1 MKNEQDPVKLL
12 ALFEEIDA
20 KMTGLNTVTDRGS
33 TTTDFLEAFP
43 SAYGQ
48 EVHRFHRVHVCHSRQ
63 EVARVQLKLNQICYA
78 GKVPG
83 EALVAV

>member
-1 MKNEQDPVKLL
+1 MKKEQGPVKLV
-12 ALFEEIDA
+12 ALFEEIEA
-20 KMTGLNTVTDRGS
+20 KISGLNTVTDRGS
-33 TTTDFLEAFP
+33 TTTDFLEAFL

-48 EVHRFHRVHVCHSRQ
+48 EVYRFHGVDVRQ